1 MKKSRTTARR
11 KTAGRKVRKVVRAK
25 TVARNKPVAA
35 DRTIITP
42 PAKSS
47 AKKILL
53 VDDDAVILAV
63 YGKRLALSGFTVT
76 TAADGL
82 KALDALRADKPDLVV
97 LDMMMPKL
105 SGVEVLKFIRAQPDL
120 SPIPVAIFTSAFL
133 DELAQAAVEIGVQ
146 QTVIKAECTPTKLIT
161 VVNELLAGNTSTV
174 AKSPSAPATSVLK
187 QTEGKLEAAELI
199 SSDRARLDFLKE
211 APAMMSALRELYQ
224 AFRKSPDLAARAT
237 RLDAFY
243 RKVHDVTALAGLA
256 RFDHIALL
264 GGVFEALLFEL
275 DRTPDL
281 MTPSNLRTIAMTLD
295 YIGVLF
301 TTARDT
307 PVNEPLLSQ
316 VLVVDDDAV
325 TNHAAILAL
334 RRAHLHAYAVE
345 NPLVALELLA
355 ETHYDLILLDIEMPD
370 MNGFDFC
377 QKVRALPGYEKTP
390 VIYVTIHTDFESR
403 AKVVLSGG
411 DDLIAK
417 PFLPIELAVKAVMNL
432 IKSRLSAPTSTVK
445 A

>member
-25 TVARNKPVAA
+25 TVARSKPVAA
-35 DRTIITP
+35 ERTIITP

-187 QTEGKLEAAELI
+187 QTEGKL
-199 SSDRARLDFLKE
+199 
-211 APAMMSALRELYQ
+211 
-224 AFRKSPDLAARAT
+224 
-237 RLDAFY
+237 
-243 RKVHDVTALAGLA
+243 
-256 RFDHIALL
+256 
-264 GGVFEALLFEL
+264 
-275 DRTPDL
+275 
-281 MTPSNLRTIAMTLD
+281 
-295 YIGVLF
+295 
-301 TTARDT
+301 
-307 PVNEPLLSQ
+307 
-316 VLVVDDDAV
+316 
-325 TNHAAILAL
+325 
-334 RRAHLHAYAVE
+334 
-345 NPLVALELLA
+345 
-355 ETHYDLILLDIEMPD
+355 
-370 MNGFDFC
+370 
-377 QKVRALPGYEKTP
+377 
-390 VIYVTIHTDFESR
+390 
-403 AKVVLSGG
+403 
-411 DDLIAK
+411 
-417 PFLPIELAVKAVMNL
+417 
-432 IKSRLSAPTSTVK
+432 
-445 A
+445 